1 MKQKKGNNSNMVGTM
16 KRFKKYKSK
25 RKNMVRI
32 IMMMIF
38 KIVII
43 ILKIQLEYCTRIH
56 CIRI

>member
-1 MKQKKGNNSNMVGTM
+1 MVGTM